1 MRIWLPTAFG
11 ASVLVAEIPLVY
23 AAAARSA
30 DGDRALAALG
40 IRVAVLVV
48 VNTPALA
55 PAPLVAV
62 EAGIAASGHRRGLCR
77 RRRGAPRR
85 CRRHRAAGPVGH
97 GRAGYHP
104 GSRTG
109 RKEPVVAQQTTT
121 DVVDELTTDHREA
134 LGLLDRIAAST
145 GAVERRDLADT
156 VIAEVVRHAV
166 AEEMYVYPAVRE
178 HVPDGEKE
186 VEHDIEEHKE
196 LEETMKRLE
205 SVDAT
210 DPRFDELVRTMTEQ
224 LRHHAHDEEANQFP
238 QLREH
243 IPHDDLVKLREK
255 VETAKKV
262 APTRPHPNAPNAELF
277 HKLVGPGVG
286 LVDRLRDRLTH
297 RSS

>member
-1 MRIWLPTAFG
+1 
-11 ASVLVAEIPLVY
+11 
-23 AAAARSA
+23 
-30 DGDRALAALG
+30 
-40 IRVAVLVV
+40 
-48 VNTPALA
+48 
-55 PAPLVAV
+55 
-62 EAGIAASGHRRGLCR
+62 
-77 RRRGAPRR
+77 
-85 CRRHRAAGPVGH
+85 
-97 GRAGYHP
+97 
-104 GSRTG
+104 
-109 RKEPVVAQQTTT
+109 VAQQTTT

-145 GAVERRDLADT
+145 GAAERRDLADT

-166 AEEMYVYPAVRE
+166 AEEMYVYPAMRD

-205 SVDAT
+205 AVDAT